1 MGTLPDELRVK
12 YRVLRRTVPLLALA
26 IAVLAALAAS
36 PFAQAPETGSIT
48 GHIKLTTRIR
58 APLPAS
64 AYPSRSIGKH
74 ETPPIP
80 EIRNVVVYL
89 KDPPFR
95 GTLPVSR
102 VELHQQNETFVP
114 HVLAITKGSTVD
126 FPNDDPFFHNVFS
139 LSSAAGFN
147 LGRYPRGKSQ
157 PWKFAKPGL
166 VKVFCDIHSH
176 MSAAILVLDH
186 PYFTIP
192 GVDGNY
198 EIPNVPAGQYTIVGW
213 HERVGERAASVR
225 VEAGRAT
232 AVDLTVPVEDVP

>member
-1 MGTLPDELRVK
+1 MLVSLEALR
-12 YRVLRRTVPLLALA
+12 
-26 IAVLAALAAS
+26 
-36 PFAQAPETGSIT
+36 AQAPGSEVTGTIT
-48 GHIKLTTRIR
+48 GHIKLTTRVR
-58 APLPAS
+58 APLPAN

-74 ETPPIP
+74 EAPAIP

-95 GTLPVSR
+95 GALPVAR
-102 VELHQQNETFVP
+102 VELRQQNETFVP

-139 LSSAAGFN
+139 LSSAAAFN
-147 LGRYPRGKSQ
+147 LGRYPRGQSR
-157 PWKFAKPGL
+157 PAKFAKAGL

-176 MSAAILVLDH
+176 MSASILVLDH

-192 GVDGNY
+192 GADGNY

-213 HERVGERAASVR
+213 HERVGERSASVR
-225 VEAGRAT
+225 VDAGRPVT
-232 AVDLTVPVEDVP
+232 VDLTVPVEDLP

>member
-1 MGTLPDELRVK
+1 VPRRITLGACLASGA
-12 YRVLRRTVPLLALA
+12 VLLPLLAPA
-26 IAVLAALAAS
+26 
-36 PFAQAPETGSIT
+36 PRAQAPDAAAGRIT
-48 GHIKLTTRIR
+48 GHIKLTTRVH
-58 APLPAS
+58 APLPAN

-74 ETPPIP
+74 EAPQIP

-95 GTLPVSR
+95 GALPVSR

-114 HVLAITKGSTVD
+114 HVLAITRGSTVD

-139 LSSAAGFN
+139 LSSAATFN
-147 LGRYPRGKSQ
+147 LGRYPRGQSR
-157 PWKFAKPGL
+157 PAKFAKAGL

-176 MSAAILVLDH
+176 MSASILVLDH

-192 GVDGNY
+192 GADGNY
-198 EIPNVPAGQYTIVGW
+198 EIQNVPAGQYTIVGW
-213 HERVGERAASVR
+213 HERVGERSASVR

-232 AVDLTVPVEDVP
+232 TIDMTVPVEDLP

>member
-1 MGTLPDELRVK
+1 M
-12 YRVLRRTVPLLALA
+12 LRRRIPPQAVAVAL
-26 IAVLAALAAS
+26 LAALAAS
-36 PFAQAPETGSIT
+36 PLAQTPDTGSIT
-48 GHIKLTTRIR
+48 GHIKLTTKIR
-58 APLPAS
+58 APLPAN
-64 AYPSRSIGKH
+64 AYPSRTIGKH
-74 ETPPIP
+74 QAPAIP

-95 GTLPVSR
+95 GALPVTR
-102 VELHQQNETFVP
+102 VELHQQDETFVP

-139 LSSAAGFN
+139 LSSAATFN

-176 MSAAILVLDH
+176 MSASILVLDH

-192 GVDGNY
+192 GIDGNY
-198 EIPNVPAGQYTIVGW
+198 EIPNVPAGQYTIIGW

-225 VEAGRAT
+225 VDAGRAT